1 MDLNVKQ
8 LFTSRTLKTNF
19 STNFGH
25 INIDLNNY
33 SHQGHFK
40 AILPCFFVLDA
51 NKYSHRGHSK
61 QSSVIVP
68 KRLMN
73 LSKYSHVTKTPH
85 VLFCHRLKY
94 LMCCAVLCCLLEL
107 KLGLLQILLLQLAV
121 EKIRTNA
128 TSVNLPALIKAL

>member
-51 NKYSHRGHSK
+51 NKYSHRGHIEFRDS
-61 QSSVIVP
+61 
-68 KRLMN
+68 
-73 LSKYSHVTKTPH
+73 TKTSH
-85 VLFCHRLKY
+85 EFVQILTCDKDSTCVILSSSKIFDVLF
-94 LMCCAVLCCLLEL
+94 
-107 KLGLLQILLLQLAV
+107 
-121 EKIRTNA
+121 
-128 TSVNLPALIKAL
+128 

>member
-1 MDLNVKQ
+1 ML
-8 LFTSRTLKTNF
+8 
-19 STNFGH
+19 
-25 INIDLNNY
+25 
-33 SHQGHFK
+33 
-40 AILPCFFVLDA
+40 FVLDA

-94 LMCCAVLCCLLEL
+94 LMCCFEASVQ
-107 KLGLLQILLLQLAV
+107 LQ
-121 EKIRTNA
+121 TNA
-128 TSVNLPALIKAL
+128 TSPTTFPLKQSI

>member
-19 STNFGH
+19 SMNFGH

-94 LMCCAVLCCLLEL
+94 LMCCFEASVQLVHKFYSHPSCSLLEL
-107 KLGLLQILLLQLAV
+107 KLGLL
-121 EKIRTNA
+121 
-128 TSVNLPALIKAL
+128 

>member
-94 LMCCAVLCCLLEL
+94 LCAVL
-107 KLGLLQILLLQLAV
+107 GPVFNSSINFIHILPVAYL
-121 EKIRTNA
+121 N
-128 TSVNLPALIKAL
+128 